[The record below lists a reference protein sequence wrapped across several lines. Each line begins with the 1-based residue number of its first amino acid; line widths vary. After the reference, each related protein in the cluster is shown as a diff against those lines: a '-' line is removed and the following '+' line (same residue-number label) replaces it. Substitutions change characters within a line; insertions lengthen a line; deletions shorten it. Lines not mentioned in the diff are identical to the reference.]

1 MQNKDKTALFGI
13 IAILTL
19 VVLGLFW
26 YMRTP
31 TKTETVHTHV
41 VTQTPQLNTSKKS
54 KKIFQDGLG
63 IHTSEIKQQPDET
76 GTGITN
82 IKVFNIDINSDGLM
96 DKITKTHNENGTA
109 HFWDDYKIELNKNGT
124 WRNITP
130 KGLRTTQGSECA
142 LQKVQFKF
150 SPVFQVIK
158 ISRPWVESWT
168 NPSTATKTV
177 YTLKDD
183 KLQVTSTEKMK
194 TVCDVTELFTE

>member
-1 MQNKDKTALFGI
+1 
-13 IAILTL
+13 
-19 VVLGLFW
+19 
-26 YMRTP
+26 
-31 TKTETVHTHV
+31 
-41 VTQTPQLNTSKKS
+41 
-54 KKIFQDGLG
+54 
-63 IHTSEIKQQPDET
+63 
-76 GTGITN
+76 
-82 IKVFNIDINSDGLM
+82 M